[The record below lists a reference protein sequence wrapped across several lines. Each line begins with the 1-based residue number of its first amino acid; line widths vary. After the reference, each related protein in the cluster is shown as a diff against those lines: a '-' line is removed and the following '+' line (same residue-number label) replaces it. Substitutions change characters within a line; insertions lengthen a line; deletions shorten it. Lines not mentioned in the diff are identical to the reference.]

1 MCSMRSP
8 HNPDTL
14 VKEHIRLLHRYNEV
28 KDTTQSLI
36 YQVSQCG
43 FTVWSYLRRLV
54 RHHDQY
60 HGHRCPSRTRSAAER
75 VNSGLGDRDGEDR
88 ERKGRAENVVS

>member
-1 MCSMRSP
+1 MRSP

-36 YQVSQCG
+36 YQVSQSESAPYSDT
-43 FTVWSYLRRLV
+43 FST
-54 RHHDQY
+54 
-60 HGHRCPSRTRSAAER
+60 PS
-75 VNSGLGDRDGEDR
+75 
-88 ERKGRAENVVS
+88 